1 MTNIIVKTAFSGYA
15 LWSYQ
20 KMEWIL
26 RGQPFIL
33 TFFQFF
39 YILSKMEEMLLPS
52 KILRM
57 NPGQTEN
64 EKAPA
69 SVLPETD
76 VL

>member
-1 MTNIIVKTAFSGYA
+1 LDLPQVKIAFSGYA

-20 KMEWIL
+20 KMGRIL

-39 YILSKMEEMLLPS
+39 YILLKMEEMLLPS